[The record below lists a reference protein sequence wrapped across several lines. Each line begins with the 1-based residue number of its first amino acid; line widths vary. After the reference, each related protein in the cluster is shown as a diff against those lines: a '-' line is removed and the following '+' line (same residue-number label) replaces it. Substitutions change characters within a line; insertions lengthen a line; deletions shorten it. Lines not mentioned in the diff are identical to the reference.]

1 MRQLNAIFS
10 VNCYQLINFTLA
22 FAKLYAEQGARY
34 KRLNTTL
41 DEKNTNG
48 RFDLSISED
57 QTGSR

>member
-1 MRQLNAIFS
+1 MEELR
-10 VNCYQLINFTLA
+10 
-22 FAKLYAEQGARY
+22 AEQGARY
-34 KRLNTTL
+34 KRLKTTL